1 MIVPESG
8 CINNIPLKS
17 MRLVSILPIVTLLL
31 MLTGCVS
38 VPVWESDVATL
49 DKKGIGL
56 TISEVDKV
64 LGRSSVLASRIFEV
78 EGTTY
83 TLRHYEISEP
93 TGRVISSYD
102 CKRNSTDCMSN
113 FSPEHKLAP
122 FFMIFVGIP
131 PKLVAWGK
139 LDALSKS
146 TDPQVIAVLR
156 QLKRS
161 YADYQLLQSNPGVRC
176 EIQSDGDCLMR
187 NK

>member
-1 MIVPESG
+1 
-8 CINNIPLKS
+8 
-17 MRLVSILPIVTLLL
+17 MRLVSKLTIVTLLV

-49 DKKGIGL
+49 DKKGKGL

-78 EGTTY
+78 EGATY

-93 TGRVISSYD
+93 TGRVASSYK
-102 CKRNSTDCMSN
+102 CGKNGTGCVTSY
-113 FSPEHKLAP
+113 FPEYKLAP
-122 FFMIFVGIP
+122 FSMVFVGIS

-139 LDALSKS
+139 LDDLSKS

-156 QLKRS
+156 QLQRS
-161 YADYQLLQSNPGVRC
+161 YAEYELLRSNPGVRC
-176 EIQSDGDCLMR
+176 TLKSDGYCLMHD
-187 NK
+187 K